1 MKTQTGDQR
10 KIKISFWRMSLE
22 ISKAFATIK
31 SNPRRSTF
39 ISTFNEL
46 NIKNFDV
53 SNLDF
58 FPYITA
64 SNEKTSNDTDT
75 KAGAEV
81 FWKIDSGSQLNV
93 ALNPDFGQVESD
105 DVVINFSAMET
116 FYADKRP
123 FFSENQSMFDVDG
136 YRFLY
141 VINTRRIGASP
152 DYNCSDYSS
161 ELEALCSSS
170 QEGNTDINLA
180 FRYTKVGQGYDL
192 GFLGAFES
200 DEAFSQG
207 RDYFATRYRIKKEN
221 LSFGYLGT
229 FTKNEVLGRNAN
241 VNTVD
246 MVYLPTEDFR
256 LYAILLN
263 SIVEDNKGYGL
274 RISIRKQVNQDL
286 STGLGIY
293 YLELS
298 ALGGLLFG
306 AGFTLIISVLF
317 GLFALRTSG
326 VSFLIVTLMFGQ
338 TFYLSILYFNEFTFG
353 QDGFS
358 LAKYLGKF
366 VIFNKEYLYSNP
378 DIRYNF
384 ALILLTAYLLISTL
398 IIFSPVGR
406 VLIAIRENESRTQL
420 LGYNV
425 FYYKLFALVLSGT
438 FSGVAGAM
446 HGLLFSYIGTT
457 FAEIHHSISPLLWT
471 LLGGAGTVIGPLIG
485 TGIMY
490 YLIDFIGEIT
500 KNYLL
505 VVGIVLILMII
516 WFPLGIMGSVRR
528 KWLKWLP

>member
-1 MKTQTGDQR
+1 MRKKSLIYSLFFQGGILLLLFLLQFILPTYHHSSVSKIMVLSSYAIAYNFLLGYTGL
-10 KIKISFWRMSLE
+10 MSLGH
-22 ISKAFATIK
+22 AMFFA
-31 SNPRRSTF
+31 
-39 ISTFNEL
+39 
-46 NIKNFDV
+46 
-53 SNLDF
+53 
-58 FPYITA
+58 
-64 SNEKTSNDTDT
+64 
-75 KAGAEV
+75 AG
-81 FWKIDSGSQLNV
+81 
-93 ALNPDFGQVESD
+93 
-105 DVVINFSAMET
+105 M
-116 FYADKRP
+116 YA
-123 FFSENQSMFDVDG
+123 
-136 YRFLY
+136 
-141 VINTRRIGASP
+141 A
-152 DYNCSDYSS
+152 
-161 ELEALCSSS
+161 
-170 QEGNTDINLA
+170 
-180 FRYTKVGQGYDL
+180 
-192 GFLGAFES
+192 
-200 DEAFSQG
+200 
-207 RDYFATRYRIKKEN
+207 
-221 LSFGYLGT
+221 
-229 FTKNEVLGRNAN
+229 
-241 VNTVD
+241 
-246 MVYLPTEDFR
+246 
-256 LYAILLN
+256 
-263 SIVEDNKGYGL
+263 
-274 RISIRKQVNQDL
+274 
-286 STGLGIY
+286 GLGIY